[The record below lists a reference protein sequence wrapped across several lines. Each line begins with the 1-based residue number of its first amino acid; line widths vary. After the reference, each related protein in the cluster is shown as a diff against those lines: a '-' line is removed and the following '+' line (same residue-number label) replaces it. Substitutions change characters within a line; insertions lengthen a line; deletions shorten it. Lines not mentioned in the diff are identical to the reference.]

1 MDSFESLIDI
11 NEVQTIVIGQ
21 VQALLRKPGPVS
33 FGRPETSQLLRAFLE
48 LKKRRPTAFSKK
60 IATDLVCDC
69 PLTWMV
75 IFHHREFFHCG
86 CCSFS
91 GPPV

>member
-1 MDSFESLIDI
+1 MESFEALIDI
-11 NEVQTIVIGQ
+11 NEVQTAVIDQ

-33 FGRPETSQLLRAFLE
+33 FGRPETTQLLRALLA
-48 LKKRRPTAFSKK
+48 LKKRRPTAFSKN
-60 IATDLVCDC
+60 IATNLVCDC

-86 CCSFS
+86 CCSIF
-91 GPPV
+91 GPTV